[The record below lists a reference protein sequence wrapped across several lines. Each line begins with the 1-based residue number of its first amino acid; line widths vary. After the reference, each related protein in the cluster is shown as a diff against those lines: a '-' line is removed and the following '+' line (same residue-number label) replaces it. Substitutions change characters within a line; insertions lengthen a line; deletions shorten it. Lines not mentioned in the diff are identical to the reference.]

1 MNDWKNFDLSA
12 LSSMDDLDLAM
23 MGLLPTEEEPE
34 APEEAPA
41 ISPFHDMD
49 SIEFHLWME
58 EEVDKEAARRKA
70 QKKTEKA
77 PAKEP
82 KKPE

>member
-1 MNDWKNFDLSA
+1 MNDWKNFDLGA

-34 APEEAPA
+34 APEEAHTV
-41 ISPFHDMD
+41 SPFHDMD

-58 EEVDKEAARRKA
+58 EEVDKEAARRLA
-70 QKKTEKA
+70 MKK
-77 PAKEP
+77 P
-82 KKPE
+82 KK

>member
-34 APEEAPA
+34 TPEESPA
-41 ISPFHDMD
+41 VSPFHDMD

-58 EEVDKEAARRKA
+58 EEVDREAARRLA
-70 QKKTEKA
+70 MKKNNK
-77 PAKEP
+77 
-82 KKPE
+82 

>member
-1 MNDWKNFDLSA
+1 MDDFKNLGLGN

-34 APEEAPA
+34 TPEEAPTV
-41 ISPFHDMD
+41 SPFHDMD

-58 EEVDKEAARRKA
+58 EEVDREAARRLA
-70 QKKTEKA
+70 M
-77 PAKEP
+77 
-82 KKPE
+82 KKPNK

>member
-58 EEVDKEAARRKA
+58 EEVDKEAARRLA
-70 QKKTEKA
+70 MKKNSK
-77 PAKEP
+77 
-82 KKPE
+82 

>member
-1 MNDWKNFDLSA
+1 MNDWKNFDLGA

-34 APEEAPA
+34 APEETSTV
-41 ISPFHDMD
+41 SPFHDMD

-58 EEVDKEAARRKA
+58 EEVDKEAARRLA
-70 QKKTEKA
+70 MKK
-77 PAKEP
+77 P
-82 KKPE
+82 KK